1 MPFIF
6 LIPAAASWIAGLGTA
21 ATVTAVTAVTTGQVG
36 AGAAALAGAGLI
48 GKGIYDSGRKRGH
61 SEGQA
66 TIAAEIQ
73 AQRARLDEMEAGL

>member
-1 MPFIF
+1 MITSTV
-6 LIPAAASWIAGLGTA
+6 LLLASLFGAVAVPTTT
-21 ATVTAVTAVTTGQVG
+21 ATVLTV
-36 AGAAALAGAGLI
+36 GAAAAGAGLI